1 MADLIVGHT
10 TANTTRIW
18 VRGEKRAATCRIE
31 VTAPGEPA
39 GRHRDIALTGDAD
52 YTGTADFDAL
62 APDTEYAVTATFTPK
77 PGQAYG
83 RFRTMKRPADG
94 APFSF
99 SFVLSSCNLP
109 VVRINTFLAF
119 LLAAGGVAVANY
131 SLDVDLGR
139 WKYPKF
145 VLLWWLLRP
154 PVRCVLRLVAGF
166 IMRATDLKQ
175 PGQPFLRSPFLKLA
189 AVFDATWLEVET
201 LEADPEVPWVSLPD
215 VGDIVWTSGGK
226 GVVACACEPVE
237 PPRTP
242 KRSRFVITHVEG
254 TLATDELLSKR
265 SVNAK
270 ETEQTLVGRISAA
283 VPHSSWYADTPS
295 FFLHAGDQIYYDFP
309 QTDREPDTKE
319 YRLAYREAW
328 FDDAANRY
336 LLSHWPHYMT
346 LDDHEIADQFARDF
360 ITPNKD
366 IKADKYRETATGA
379 YREYVHSRNPS
390 KPPAIGP
397 DGPIER
403 FWYTF
408 EKSGA
413 KFFVLD
419 TRMQRW
425 DNLDKTP
432 RQDGQIINEDQMTA
446 LLEWMTAYRD
456 ELKFVVTSVPFVAEI
471 NDVGTEA
478 VITWHKRPDPKKA
491 PDAPAPDAPAPRE
504 ENPANDQ
511 WSAERFRGQRDR
523 IIDHIAGNDIERLV
537 FLTGDMHCCYHAT
550 MQVGERKQRTVGSKY
565 DSITVHELAAGPV
578 NQLQLGEIK
587 EFDTRHAGR
596 TRSGI
601 PYESLMDRFHSEVNG
616 VLYLDVRYEKR
627 ERVSCTDPLVVPEV
641 EWNVIRTLTD
651 NGPAAWVPQ
660 SLAAPGRPGRTPAA
674 SLVPDA
680 VRQGEPTMGGRIRF
694 VTKRSPGDLCPWP
707 S

>member
-1 MADLIVGHT
+1 
-10 TANTTRIW
+10 
-18 VRGEKRAATCRIE
+18 
-31 VTAPGEPA
+31 
-39 GRHRDIALTGDAD
+39 
-52 YTGTADFDAL
+52 
-62 APDTEYAVTATFTPK
+62 
-77 PGQAYG
+77 
-83 RFRTMKRPADG
+83 MKRPADG
-94 APFSF
+94 EPFSF

-119 LLAAGGVAVANY
+119 LLAAGGTAAANY
-131 SLDVDLGR
+131 SLDVDVDR
-139 WKYPKF
+139 WKFPQF
-145 VLLWWLLRP
+145 VFLRRLLRAP
-154 PVRCVLRLVAGF
+154 LRWVLQLVAWF
-166 IMRATDLKQ
+166 VNKATDLKQ

-201 LEADPEVPWVSLPD
+201 LEADPKATWVSLPD
-215 VGDIVWTSGGK
+215 VGDIVWTSSGR
-226 GVVACACEPVE
+226 GVVACACEGVQPA
-237 PPRTP
+237 RTP
-242 KRSRFVITHVEG
+242 KRARFVIAHVEG
-254 TLATDELLSKR
+254 TLAADERLFKR
-265 SVNAK
+265 PMNAK
-270 ETEQTLVGRISAA
+270 ETEQTLVGRVSAA
-283 VPHSSWYADTPS
+283 APHCSWYADTPS

-309 QTDREPDTKE
+309 KADREPDTDE

-360 ITPNKD
+360 TPPNEKFTPD
-366 IKADKYRETATGA
+366 QYREAATVA

-390 KPPAIGP
+390 SPPATGS
-397 DGPIER
+397 DGRPVER

-419 TRMQRW
+419 TRMQR
-425 DNLDKTP
+425 LDDPEKRP
-432 RQDGQIINEDQMTA
+432 SKKSQIIDEEQMTA
-446 LLEWMTAYRD
+446 LLRWMTAYRQD
-456 ELKFVVTSVPFVAEI
+456 LKFVVTSVPFVAEI
-471 NDVGTEA
+471 NEA
-478 VITWHKRPDPKKA
+478 GAEEVITWNKRAGPKTA
-491 PDAPAPDAPAPRE
+491 PDGPSQRKG
-504 ENPANDQ
+504 NPANDK
-511 WSAERFRGQRDR
+511 WSAERFSRQRDR
-523 IIDHIAGNDIERLV
+523 IIDHIAGNNIERLV

-550 MQVGERKQRTVGSKY
+550 MQVGEREQRTVGSKY

-578 NQLQLGEIK
+578 NQLQLGEVK
-587 EFDTRHAGR
+587 EFNTRHAGR
-596 TRSGI
+596 TLSGI

-616 VLYLDVRYEKR
+616 VLYLGVRYEQR

-651 NGPAAWVPQ
+651 NGPAAWGPQ
-660 SLAAPGRPGRTPAA
+660 SPAAAGRPGRTSAA
-674 SLVPDA
+674 PLVPEA